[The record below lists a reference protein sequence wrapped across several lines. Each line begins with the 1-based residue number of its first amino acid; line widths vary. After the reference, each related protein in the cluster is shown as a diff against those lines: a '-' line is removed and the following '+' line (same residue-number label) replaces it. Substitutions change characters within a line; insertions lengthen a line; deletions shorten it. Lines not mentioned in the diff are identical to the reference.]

1 MWDGHIWKFLQ
12 RFFGFWLSL
21 VLKEIMVPGRSFN
34 LAASKCLYRPVADP
48 GEGPGGPPPP
58 PYFWTKLWPEGP
70 KKNFFLDRPTPL
82 ISGSGWPDPP
92 PPTPLSE
99 GLDPPM
105 QVHYNDQVTFL
116 SPLLLRSPRVSV
128 VSASPL
134 TSFPLRFNSSN
145 WFCLRVM
152 PFSTAVP
159 IGIKLNTS

>member
-1 MWDGHIWKFLQ
+1 MWDGYISKFLQ
-12 RFFGFWLSL
+12 RLFGFWSSL

-48 GEGPGGPPPP
+48 GEGPGGLLPP

-70 KKNFFLDRPTPL
+70 KKIFFFRPPHSPYLRVWMTGPPLSEGLDDRAPPLSEGLDDRPP
-82 ISGSGWPDPP
+82 
-92 PPTPLSE
+92 PLSE

-116 SPLLLRSPRVSV
+116 SPLLLRSPRAAV
-128 VSASPL
+128 VSTSSL

-145 WFCLRVM
+145 
-152 PFSTAVP
+152 
-159 IGIKLNTS
+159 